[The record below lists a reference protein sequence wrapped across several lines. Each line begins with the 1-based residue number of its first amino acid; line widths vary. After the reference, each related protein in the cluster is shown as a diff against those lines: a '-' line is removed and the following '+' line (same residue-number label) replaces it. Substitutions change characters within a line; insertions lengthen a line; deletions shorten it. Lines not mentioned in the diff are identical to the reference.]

1 MVIIYFVMH
10 DSFVRLVVFQDLV
23 EDHQWPTLL
32 GAEWAGEGLVPNG
45 IMNAGKTI

>member
-1 MVIIYFVMH
+1 MVIIFC
-10 DSFVRLVVFQDLV
+10 DARSFVRLVLFQDLA

-45 IMNAGKTI
+45 IMNAGKTF